1 MRKVLFVNMVTL
13 DGFFE
18 GPNREIDW
26 HMVDEDFNKESL
38 KFNESADI
46 LLFGRITYELMA
58 SYWPTEEAMRDDPL
72 VARMM
77 NSFPK
82 VVFSRTLDKA
92 DWSNSRLVKSD
103 AAQEVARLKQ
113 LPGKDIVIFG
123 SADLAVDLID
133 QGLIDEFRIFINPVV
148 LGAGHPLFKDV
159 KNTFKL
165 RLVNSRVFN
174 NGLVLLVYQPDRR

>member
-1 MRKVLFVNMVTL
+1 MRKVIFTNMVTL

-38 KFNESADI
+38 KLNESADT

-77 NSFPK
+77 NSLPK
-82 VVFSRTLDKA
+82 VVFSRTLDRA

-103 AAQEVARLKQ
+103 AAQEAARLKQ

-133 QGLIDEFRIFINPVV
+133 QDLIDEFRIFINPVV
-148 LGAGHPLFKDV
+148 LGDGHPLFKRCEKATQITADQHQ
-159 KNTFKL
+159 
-165 RLVNSRVFN
+165 
-174 NGLVLLVYQPDRR
+174 GI

>member
-1 MRKVLFVNMVTL
+1 MRKVILTNMVTL

-18 GPNREIDW
+18 GPHREIDW
-26 HMVDEDFNKESL
+26 HIVDEDFNHESL
-38 KFNESADI
+38 TINESADT

-58 SYWPTEEAMRDDPL
+58 SYWPTEEAIRDDPQ

-92 DWSNSRLVKSD
+92 DWSNSRLVKGD
-103 AAQEVARLKQ
+103 AVQEVARMKH

-123 SADLAVDLID
+123 SADLAVDLIN
-133 QGLIDEFRIFINPVV
+133 QNLIDEFRIFINPVV
-148 LGAGHPLFKDV
+148 LGTGHPLFKDV
-159 KNTFKL
+159 KNPFKL
-165 RLVNSRVFN
+165 RLVSTRLFN
-174 NGLVLLVYQPDRR
+174 NGLVFLVYQPDCR